1 MPLISENIKL
11 VSINELVDK
20 IPSGELSSTQFTQLE
35 SSLAFS
41 RGEMIKLKN
50 NIIGQLDKYDTLPTE
65 LTGLAEKVKS
75 TTPEQMSS
83 ILFAGGVSY
92 QKFSADKF
100 DLSLE
105 SLTRFSLNLQAF
117 YTLLAGGCEIIRNA
131 LAISQSIG
139 KFSVKDIDITSIAED
154 ILGAIGGTFE
164 EIKELATKSVTAL
177 VEEITAA
184 ANEAYEAIY
193 DIIDK
198 LSNININDI
207 LSIPEKAIEAFNT
220 IMDATISELKS
231 LTSATIAEA
240 VNIISG
246 CGDNLKNSTKATI
259 ENIENSLNNLDTS
272 LPDVNTVSINKLKS
286 QFTRQ
291 VARVKGMVDERTLK
305 QQELAMAAALKKFGE
320 NNPDAT
326 EAEKANFANQQA
338 AQAGEQRNNRVNMAT
353 NCLRESITQ
362 APNIMNDM
370 TRRGNTEEI
379 NSVAAGRNKANKEEI
394 VKKSADHLEKNGIY
408 SADFFYPS
416 RNASNLSREI
426 NNLHPVVA
434 QRFAKAIRHFLDNYY
449 VLKKNG
455 KEIPGYDIQINS
467 GFRSLQE
474 QATLQKTNTLAVKDS
489 WHSYGCAIDLNL
501 YDRKRGIVLTQSS
514 GLYRQYYVGF
524 LREVFNKYGLN
535 NPLDGSTR
543 SGIIDYIHFIPTELF
558 GRRIA
563 PIKTALIDDT
573 ARNGYNE
580 EVVSRYLTA

>member
-1 MPLISENIKL
+1 MPLVSENIKL
-11 VSINELVDK
+11 VSANELIDK
-20 IPSGELSSTQFTQLE
+20 IPSGKLLSTQFTQLE
-35 SSLAFS
+35 SSLAFP
-41 RGEMIKLKN
+41 RGEMVKLKN
-50 NIIGQLDKYDTLPTE
+50 NIIGQLEKYDTLPTE
-65 LTGLAEKVKS
+65 LTGLAERVTA

-92 QKFSADKF
+92 QNFSADKF

-131 LAISQSIG
+131 LAISQSVSE
-139 KFSVKDIDITSIAED
+139 FSVKDIDITSIAED
-154 ILGAIGGTFE
+154 ILGAIGDTFE
-164 EIKELATKSVTAL
+164 EIQELATKSVTAL
-177 VEEITAA
+177 VEEIKAA
-184 ANEAYEAIY
+184 ANEAYEAVY
-193 DIIDK
+193 DVIDQ

-207 LSIPEKAIEAFNT
+207 LSIPEKAIEAFKNVMDTT
-220 IMDATISELKS
+220 IAELKS
-231 LTSATIAEA
+231 LISATIAEA
-240 VNIISG
+240 VNVLSG
-246 CGDNLKNSTKATI
+246 CGVNLKDTTKATI
-259 ENIENSLNNLDTS
+259 ENIESSLNNLDIT
-272 LPDVNTVSINKLKS
+272 LPDVNKTAINNMKS

-291 VARVKGMVDERTLK
+291 IARVKGMVDERTLK
-305 QQELAMAAALKKFGE
+305 QHELAMAAALKKFGE

-338 AQAGEQRNNRVNMAT
+338 AQAGEQRNNRVNTAT
-353 NCLRESITQ
+353 DCLRESITQ
-362 APNIMNDM
+362 APNIMNDL
-370 TRRGNTEEI
+370 TRRGNTEEV
-379 NSVAAGRNKANKEEI
+379 NSIIAGRKKANKEEI

-416 RNASNLSREI
+416 RNAKNLSSKI
-426 NNLHPVVA
+426 NELHPVVA
-434 QRFAKAIRHFLDNYY
+434 QRFAKAIRHFLDSYY
-449 VLKKNG
+449 VLKNNG
-455 KEIPGYDIQINS
+455 VEGPGFDIQINS
-467 GFRSLQE
+467 GFRSLQK
-474 QATLQKTNTLAVKDS
+474 QAELQKTNTLAVKDS

-563 PIKTALIDDT
+563 PIKTTLIDDT
-573 ARNGYNE
+573 APFGYNE
-580 EVVSRYLTA
+580 EVVTRYLTA